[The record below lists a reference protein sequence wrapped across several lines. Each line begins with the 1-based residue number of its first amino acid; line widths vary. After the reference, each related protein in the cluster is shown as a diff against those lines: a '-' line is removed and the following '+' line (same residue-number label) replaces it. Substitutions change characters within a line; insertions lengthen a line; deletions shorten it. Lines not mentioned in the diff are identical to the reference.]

1 MEKNSTVSGSYNEAE
16 SHINEM
22 ISASREHINS
32 HGILFIL
39 WGWIN
44 FLNFFAQ
51 YLSGIIE
58 TNYQV
63 IQIERSARIVLPLF
77 GLFFTIIYAYLHR
90 EKETSYISISLRYV
104 WISAFL
110 CLVLTNMIQFNVL
123 RQVYF
128 NLQHPIFM
136 LFIAFAIVV
145 SGGILRQRIIII
157 GGVIF
162 ASLAFIS
169 SLVPLEY
176 QLLVES
182 IGWLIAFI
190 IPGHITFSK
199 RKRNIMNV

>member
-1 MEKNSTVSGSYNEAE
+1 MEKNSTVSASYNEAE

-77 GLFFTIIYAYLHR
+77 GLLFTIVYAYLHR
-90 EKETSYISISLRYV
+90 EKESSYISISLRYV

-110 CLVLTNMIQFNVL
+110 CLILTNMIQFNVL

-190 IPGHITFSK
+190 IPGHITYSK
-199 RKRNIMNV
+199 RKRNVINA

>member
-1 MEKNSTVSGSYNEAE
+1 M
-16 SHINEM
+16 IN
-22 ISASREHINS
+22 ASREHINS

-44 FLNFFAQ
+44 FINFFAQ
-51 YLSGIIE
+51 YLSGIIVI
-58 TNYQV
+58 NYQI
-63 IQIERSARIVLPLF
+63 IQIERSARIVLPIF
-77 GLFFTIIYAYLHR
+77 GLLFTIVYAYLHR
-90 EKETSYISISLRYV
+90 EKVTSYISISLRYV
-104 WISAFL
+104 WISAFM
-110 CLVLTNMIQFNVL
+110 CLVLTNLIQFNVL

-145 SGGILRQRIIII
+145 SGGILRHRLIII
-157 GGVIF
+157 GGIIF
-162 ASLAFIS
+162 AGLAFIS

-190 IPGHITFSK
+190 IPGHITYSK
-199 RKRNIMNV
+199 RKRKVIAE

>member
-1 MEKNSTVSGSYNEAE
+1 MEKNSTVSASYNEAE
-16 SHINEM
+16 LHINEM

-63 IQIERSARIVLPLF
+63 LQIERSARIVLPLF
-77 GLFFTIIYAYLHR
+77 GLLFTIVYAYLHR
-90 EKETSYISISLRYV
+90 EKESSYISISLRYV

-110 CLVLTNMIQFNVL
+110 CLILTNMIQFNVL

-190 IPGHITFSK
+190 IPGHITYSK
-199 RKRNIMNV
+199 RKRNVINA

>member
-1 MEKNSTVSGSYNEAE
+1 MEKNSTVSASYNEAE
-16 SHINEM
+16 SHIKEM

-44 FLNFFAQ
+44 FINFFAQ
-51 YLSGIIE
+51 YFAGIVAPS
-58 TNYQV
+58 YQV

-77 GLFFTIIYAYLHR
+77 GLLFTIVYAYIHR
-90 EKETSYISISLRYV
+90 ERVTSYISVTLRYV

-110 CLVLTNMIQFNVL
+110 CLILTNLIQFNVL

-145 SGGILRQRIIII
+145 SGGILRQWIIII

-169 SLVPLEY
+169 SLVPLED

-190 IPGHITFSK
+190 IPGHITYAK
-199 RKRNIMNV
+199 RKRKVKNE

>member
-1 MEKNSTVSGSYNEAE
+1 MEKNSTVSASYNEAE
-16 SHINEM
+16 LHINEM

-77 GLFFTIIYAYLHR
+77 GLLFTIVYAYLHR
-90 EKETSYISISLRYV
+90 EKESSYISISLRYV

-110 CLVLTNMIQFNVL
+110 CLILTNMIQFNVL

-190 IPGHITFSK
+190 IPGHITYSK
-199 RKRNIMNV
+199 RKRNVINA

>member
-1 MEKNSTVSGSYNEAE
+1 MEKNSTASASYNEAE

-22 ISASREHINS
+22 INASREHINS

-44 FLNFFAQ
+44 FINFFAQ
-51 YLSGIIE
+51 YLSGIVVPS
-58 TNYQV
+58 YQV
-63 IQIERSARIVLPLF
+63 IQIERSARIVLPLL
-77 GLFFTIIYAYLHR
+77 GLLFTIVYAYIHR
-90 EKETSYISISLRYV
+90 ERVTSYISVSLRYV

-110 CLVLTNMIQFNVL
+110 CLILTNLIQFNVL

-190 IPGHITFSK
+190 IPGHITYSK
-199 RKRNIMNV
+199 RKRNVINE

>member
-1 MEKNSTVSGSYNEAE
+1 MEKNSTVSASYNEAE
-16 SHINEM
+16 LHINEM

-63 IQIERSARIVLPLF
+63 LQIERSARIVLPLF
-77 GLFFTIIYAYLHR
+77 GLLFTIVYAYLHR
-90 EKETSYISISLRYV
+90 EKESSYISISLRYV

-110 CLVLTNMIQFNVL
+110 CLILTNMIQFNVL

-190 IPGHITFSK
+190 IPGHITYSK
-199 RKRNIMNV
+199 RKRNLINA